1 MKKYGAILVTL
12 GLLAGVGFAAMDDKD
27 YNLSAA
33 TSATNSASYVLRGV
47 LHGVYVNAPANSTGA
62 VTVATENETLFSR
75 SITADGM
82 YRPRVST
89 HTTAGAA
96 ATFNTYSATN
106 TAGGATAAEAQTWYD
121 KPAMAGP
128 VTVTVVESGIGT
140 NWVVT
145 LIYDK

>member
-1 MKKYGAILVTL
+1 MHKNVLILAACM
-12 GLLAGVGFAAMDDKD
+12 LASVGFGAMDDKD
-27 YNLSAA
+27 FSLSAS
-33 TSATNSASYVLRGV
+33 TGQTKTNSYVLRGV
-47 LHGVYVNAPANSTGA
+47 LHGIYVNAPANSTGA
-62 VTVATENETLFSR
+62 VVVATANETLFSR

-82 YRPRVST
+82 YRPRVGT

-106 TAGGATAAEAQTWYD
+106 MAAGATAAEAQTWYD
-121 KPAMAGP
+121 KPAMAGL
-128 VTVTVVESGIGT
+128 VTVTVAETGIGT

>member
-1 MKKYGAILVTL
+1 MKKYGAFLVTL

-62 VTVATENETLFSR
+62 VTVATANETLFSR

-96 ATFNTYSATN
+96 ATFNVYSN
-106 TAGGATAAEAQTWYD
+106 TAADASAAVAQTWYD

>member
-1 MKKYGAILVTL
+1 MHKNVLILAACM
-12 GLLAGVGFAAMDDKD
+12 LASVGFAAMDDKD
-27 YNLSAA
+27 FSLSAS
-33 TSATNSASYVLRGV
+33 TGQTKTNSYVLRGV
-47 LHGVYVNAPANSTGA
+47 LHGIYVNAPDNSTGA
-62 VTVATENETLFSR
+62 VVVATANETLFSR

-96 ATFNTYSATN
+96 ATFNAYSN
-106 TAGGATAAEAQTWYD
+106 TAATASAQFAQTWYD
-121 KPAMAGP
+121 KAAMAGL
-128 VTVTVVESGIGT
+128 VTVTVAETGIGT

>member
-1 MKKYGAILVTL
+1 MHKIVLILAAC
-12 GLLAGVGFAAMDDKD
+12 LLASVGFAAMDDKD
-27 YNLSAA
+27 YTFSCTNGV
-33 TSATNSASYVLRGV
+33 TKTNSFVLRGV
-47 LHGVYVNAPANSTGA
+47 LHGIYVNAPANSTGA
-62 VTVATENETLFSR
+62 VTVATAHETLFTR

-96 ATFNTYSATN
+96 ATFNAYSN
-106 TAGGATAAEAQTWYD
+106 TAATASAELAQTWYD
-121 KPAMAGP
+121 KAAMAGL
-128 VTVTVVESGIGT
+128 VTVTVAETGIGT

>member
-1 MKKYGAILVTL
+1 MKKYGVILAAV
-12 GLLAGVGFAAMDDKD
+12 GILAGVARAAMDDKAF
-27 YNLSAA
+27 NLTTA

-47 LHGVYVNAPANSTGA
+47 LEGVYVNAPANSTGA
-62 VTVATENETLFSR
+62 VTVATAHETLFSA
-75 SITADGM
+75 SITTDAM

-96 ATFNTYSATN
+96 ATFNVYSN
-106 TAGGATAAEAQTWYD
+106 TAATASAAVAQTWYD

>member
-1 MKKYGAILVTL
+1 MKKYGAFLVTL

-33 TSATNSASYVLRGV
+33 TSETNSASYTLRGV

-62 VTVATENETLFSR
+62 VTVATANETLFSR

-96 ATFNTYSATN
+96 ATFNVYSN
-106 TAGGATAAEAQTWYD
+106 TAATSSEAVAQTWYD